1 MGFVETV
8 THSLVAEKVGEAF
21 LAAGTTLLRVEDE
34 RAGGEPAL
42 RPSVVASLLRVRRHN
57 EDRGEEHGAA
67 NLRLFECAS
76 AFHYGPSGHVERPTI
91 ALLADAP
98 IDARDAHGAFRLMRG
113 VVERVLRLV
122 APRSASVAF
131 VPQGAGG
138 AAWLSVG
145 ARIVVDGVDV
155 GCVGI
160 VDARIARAQGVER
173 PTAAAELELRGL
185 LSAFPP
191 QNAAVDLPAFP
202 AADRDISAIV
212 AESVRYGDIEQEIRG
227 LGLANLE
234 QIAFVTTFRGK
245 QIGDGRKSV
254 SLRLVFRKPDGTM
267 TSEEADA
274 SVARA
279 IERLRSA
286 LGAEVRS

>member
-1 MGFVETV
+1 
-8 THSLVAEKVGEAF
+8 
-21 LAAGTTLLRVEDE
+21 
-34 RAGGEPAL
+34 
-42 RPSVVASLLRVRRHN
+42 
-57 EDRGEEHGAA
+57 
-67 NLRLFECAS
+67 
-76 AFHYGPSGHVERPTI
+76 RPTI

-98 IDARDAHGAFRLMRG
+98 ADARDAQGAYRLMRG

-122 APRSASVAF
+122 APRSARVEFA
-131 VPQGAGG
+131 PQGADGD
-138 AAWLSVG
+138 AWLSAG
-145 ARIVVDGVDV
+145 ARILVNAVDV

-160 VDARIARAQGVER
+160 VDARIAKAHGIER

-191 QNAAVDLPAFP
+191 QNAAVELPAFP

-212 AESVRYGDIEQEIRG
+212 KESVRYGDIEREIG
-227 LGLANLE
+227 ALKLANLE
-234 QIAFVTTFRGK
+234 RVDFVTTFRGK

-254 SLRLVFRKPDGTM
+254 SLRLIFRKPDGTM

-279 IERLRSA
+279 IEHLRES